1 MDMGKPRVVSSG
13 TVARRV
19 KSSPRTGACTF
30 CSCLIFFFCFSVA
43 FTKVTD
49 FTFRYYKNC
58 VCI

>member
-43 FTKVTD
+43 FKKSYR
-49 FTFRYYKNC
+49 FH
-58 VCI
+58 I